1 MRMSRIKNPTKI
13 STIVGELY
21 KIIGLDEAY
30 QQYKTLQIW
39 NTVVGEAIA
48 EATVLERFSAG
59 QLFIRVKNP
68 AWRLELNFRKKE
80 ILEKLN
86 NSLDKVLVKE
96 IIFR

>member
-1 MRMSRIKNPTKI
+1 MSRIKSPKKL
-13 STIVGELY
+13 SALVGDLY
-21 KIIGLDEAY
+21 HTLGMEEAY

-48 EATVLERFSAG
+48 EATLLERFAGG

-68 AWRLELNFRKKE
+68 AWRMELNFRKKE
-80 ILEKLN
+80 ILAKLN
-86 NSLDKVLVKE
+86 TALDNVLVQE

>member
-1 MRMSRIKNPTKI
+1 MARIKSPKKL
-13 STIVGELY
+13 SALVGDLY
-21 KIIGLDEAY
+21 HTLGMEEAY

-48 EATVLERFSAG
+48 EATLLERFAGG

-68 AWRLELNFRKKE
+68 AWRMELNFRKKE
-80 ILEKLN
+80 ILAKLN
-86 NSLDKVLVKE
+86 TALDNVLVQE

>member
-1 MRMSRIKNPTKI
+1 
-13 STIVGELY
+13 
-21 KIIGLDEAY
+21 
-30 QQYKTLQIW
+30 
-39 NTVVGEAIA
+39 
-48 EATVLERFSAG
+48 
-59 QLFIRVKNP
+59 LFIRVKNP

>member
-1 MRMSRIKNPTKI
+1 MARIKSPKKI
-13 STIVGELY
+13 SSLVGDLY
-21 KIIGLDEAY
+21 HFLGMEEAF

-48 EATVLERFSAG
+48 EATVLERFSGG

-68 AWRLELNFRKKE
+68 AWRMELNFRKKE
-80 ILEKLN
+80 ILAKLN
-86 NSLDKVLVKE
+86 TALDNVMVQE